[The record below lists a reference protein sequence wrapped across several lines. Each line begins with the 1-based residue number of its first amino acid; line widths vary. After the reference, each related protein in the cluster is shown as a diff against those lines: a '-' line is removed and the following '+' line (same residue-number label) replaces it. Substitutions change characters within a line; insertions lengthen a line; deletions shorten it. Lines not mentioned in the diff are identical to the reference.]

1 MHTYSM
7 LLTHQDSYVQRRS
20 TATLSTIE
28 FGRIPKML
36 GTSGVLATYERQ
48 TKPKNRSRRFPA
60 LAMFALILYGEA
72 KGLGPLELEKRLEAR
87 GGQHILKVLGF
98 NYRHG
103 RYYGP
108 KHSWISEFKNNEF
121 PVFRH
126 ELEAEIAE
134 AILARACE
142 GGKLVFTADSTP
154 LEASRYSKWADYNG
168 HYRIRMAKSHLIM
181 VNGLVLSF
189 LFTNGNYGD
198 NPAFLRLLEKID
210 LVNLRNG
217 KMRVCFLADGAYDS
231 AEAYAA
237 VYKATGLILNTN
249 VGVNAVLH
257 EEGEWENFVR
267 RYQKHRNEEGYRC
280 AGDCT
285 RDRIVRY
292 MINHGDSE
300 NAGWHLR
307 NLDMKR
313 PEKMRKDMAKGRH
326 ICETVHHGMK
336 RWVDYTVRGLH
347 SKYIGHSLALKTMA
361 CQLLGLIFKPYTG

>member
-1 MHTYSM
+1 M
-7 LLTHQDSYVQRRS
+7 LVTEPIGYVLKRS
-20 TATLSTIE
+20 TATLSLKD
-28 FGRIPKML
+28 FGRVVDII
-36 GTSGVLATYERQ
+36 GDCHSIITFENEWEERNNR
-48 TKPKNRSRRFPA
+48 KLKNPVKAMVA
-60 LAMFALILYGEA
+60 LLIYKECKKLTLE
-72 KGLGPLELEKRLEAR
+72 ELEGALKGR
-87 GGQHILKVLGF
+87 GGPRILETLGF
-98 NYRHG
+98 ERKGDGRFHG
-103 RYYGP
+103 PGHAWMS
-108 KHSWISEFKNNEF
+108 KFKNEVFPEF
-121 PVFRH
+121 RDGF
-126 ELEAEIAE
+126 EADIAD
-134 AILARACE
+134 IVLNKACE
-142 GGKLVFTADSTP
+142 EGGVVITADSTP

-181 VNGLVLSF
+181 LNGRVFHF

-285 RDRIVRY
+285 KDRIVRY

-300 NAGWHLR
+300 KAGWHLR

-313 PEKMRKDMAKGRH
+313 PEKMRKEMAKGRH

-347 SKYIGHSLALKTMA
+347 RRYIGYSLTLKTMA